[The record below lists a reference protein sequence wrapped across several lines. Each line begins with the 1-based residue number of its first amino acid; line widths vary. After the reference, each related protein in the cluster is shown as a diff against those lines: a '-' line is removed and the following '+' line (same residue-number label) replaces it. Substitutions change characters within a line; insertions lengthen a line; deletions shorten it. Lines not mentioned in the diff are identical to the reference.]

1 MKRILIALFAIALLT
16 PLALQRDGQVG
27 AQTGG
32 TPPAFAEDAIT
43 YYLEAGSD
51 GSSTAVAIG
60 TPSFTAGTV
69 SGGTD
74 ACSEGSEFPNTDI
87 DTFVTSGTA
96 STVFTVASNCA
107 ITYTGNAAASARTAG
122 TLEGWSLTVNLGD
135 GQGTNP
141 DDTLQVTIKL
151 VNLDTDKAALEAL
164 YDATGGGS
172 WTTRTDWKEATSALV
187 HTYTVTVGQSG
198 SRRGLWLS
206 LAGSTTGPYTTTVT
220 SGSCV
225 GDTLPLAYAYRQ
237 SGQHYIQLNRV
248 TNCQSAPANQQPWRG
263 LFIRW
268 GSRNFAGL
276 GPYNNQ
282 AISPSPVGGVG
293 STFQVQLRRAATAP
307 GHWHGVT
314 VTSGRVTGLALPNNN
329 LTGVLPDALGELTAL
344 TTLNLSGNSGLTNGP
359 LPGALSTLAALTT
372 LNLGTTGLCSN
383 PATQAWVDAITAKS
397 GSSVTVTTCQGPQFA
412 LLAASFTQDAAATTA
427 SYDVTFTQNTL
438 GATDVCSVAAAAA
451 NASTDPT
458 DHDTTGTAIT
468 GFSASVTANTVC
480 TITYTGT
487 GVAYTAGVQEAVS
500 ITVNAG
506 DGQGTDPDDTLDVT
520 IKLLALETD
529 AAALNTLYTDT
540 AGASW
545 RESAGWSGGVT
556 AAALRAGT
564 VHGVTVT
571 DDRVTGLALPN
582 NILAGTFPATAF
594 TELTQLVTVDLS
606 GNVGLTG
613 VTETV
618 VIGLGRPA
626 LTTVDLR
633 GTGLCFGKDAAARS
647 TLENNW
653 LAAIIARDGGMGSA
667 EVSDCGPRFIQ
678 DAATYLLDSGAP
690 ASTAI
695 AINNG
700 IDPSATYIPGALG
713 TTTCPASGGSVI
725 QNPSADPANFL
736 RTGTAASGFGL
747 TTSTALRACQLAY
760 NSATTLTWSSGTL
773 EAVSVLVTIN
783 NGVDHAGTADTTA
796 DDEMEVTVK
805 LVHNGTDKAALEAF
819 YDGTGGSGW
828 EEDTNWKGA
837 TLDTTDAW
845 YGVTLGTTGTDAD
858 RVIGLVLSGNDMLAS
873 SVPAE
878 LGELTRLVALDLSN
892 NEELT
897 GPIPEGW
904 TRMASLL
911 VLDVRGTGLC
921 ADATN
926 TRVISWLAAVRAK
939 PGSLVNVPL
948 CQPRFAEAAIAYR
961 LDAGE
966 AGSTTPIDVGAPV
979 FGAGLFAGAV
989 TACTLDAA
997 AENASGDPAMHA
1009 TTGTATTDFAV
1020 DAATCAITYTGA
1032 GATRTAGTLEAYSLT
1047 ISIADGL
1054 DDETGPDDTINVTV
1068 RIMDAATDQAAL
1080 LAFYA
1085 ATGGATWT
1093 TGGSG
1098 GMGEWTGALA
1108 ASWHGVTLTGGR
1120 VSGLSLNANNL
1131 SGNIPADLADLTKLT
1146 SLDLGGNGA
1155 GLRLMAPGTGLIELT
1170 GLTSLTLTGSGICED
1185 MRLPPASA
1193 FGRTVANWMQALRM
1207 NNGATVSVVDCAAG
1221 GPLFMTMA
1229 ATYLLD
1235 AGSDGSSTPIV
1246 VGAPAF
1252 AAGTTGGTDNC
1263 RIRSQ
1268 IATGDDETF
1277 MDAGA
1282 LVSLFTINTT
1292 TCALRYTGGASASA
1306 RTAGTLEGWSV
1317 VVEVLDGVDGSG
1329 VADNV
1334 TDSSINVTVKLV
1346 NGDTDQEVLDALYA
1360 ATGGASWTANT
1371 GWRARTIALTGAA
1384 NSGADATGY
1393 LSGTG
1398 AHGSI
1403 RSGTATFTLSGTT
1416 YTLAGVTRANTGGAI
1431 ELVISPQ
1438 GTRSHLNGLTLIIDG
1453 TILNVDNATETTFA
1467 LGAGGRVFRWT
1478 SSQIS
1483 PALAA
1488 SDFTGSFDAT
1498 LASPN
1503 LEMGTPGPLASRHGV
1518 TVNADGRV
1526 TALDLLNNNLVGALP
1541 ASLTELNQL
1550 TSLDLGDNAGL
1561 TGMIPAGIGT
1571 LTGLTSLDLGGGG
1584 LTGEIPTELGSLTA
1598 LTSLNLARNALSGE
1612 IPTELGSLTALTAL
1626 SLNNNQLTGTIPTE
1640 LGMLTA
1646 LLGLGLHGNQLTGD
1660 IPWTQLTSLI
1670 SLTVLSLGDNQLTGT
1685 IPAGIGSLTNL
1696 QQLDLGGNSGITGG
1710 VPAALGALTSLST
1723 LELDGTALSGEIPAA
1738 LNALTSLTL
1747 LDLRDT
1753 IVCVLVGTDTA
1764 VENWLTTLR
1773 ATATNTIHVANC
1785 DVSGANNRGP
1795 TFTPAAVVLYLDAG
1809 ADGSSTAIA
1818 IATPAFAA
1826 GRVSAG
1832 VDTCRLGT
1840 QVVNA
1845 SDDPAMHT
1853 ETGTATTD
1861 FAVDRSTCAITY
1873 TGSGAARSA
1882 SLAAYSL
1889 TITITDGV
1897 NDAGTPDR
1905 RADSTLR
1912 ATVKVLD
1919 ASTDLAVLDALHAAT
1934 GGSGW
1939 TATGWFPSRT
1949 IALTGAVNSGAD
1961 AYGYFA
1967 GGHGSIRSGTATL
1980 VLSGTTYT
1988 LSGFRRDTGGPI
2000 ELAISPQGTRAHLNG
2015 LTVTIDSTTLSVDD
2029 ASEVTYTS
2037 DGGGRLFTWTAS
2049 QVSPAR
2055 TQADF
2060 TGSFDVTVNSPN
2072 LENGVS
2078 APLSG
2083 RSGVTLGSSG
2093 VDNGRVTALNLN
2105 DNNLVGGPVPEAMR
2119 ELSRLTAL
2127 NLSANSG
2134 LTGAIPAALGD
2145 LRRLTILNLAE
2156 GGWTGRIPAELG
2168 DLPALTNLFLNG
2180 NAGLTGRVPPE
2191 LGRLAAVRTLR
2202 LHNNPGMSGPI
2213 PPELGDMAA
2222 LRNLTLYNAGV
2233 TGTIPVELNQLP
2245 AIEALHLSDNA
2256 GLTGSIPPELDQL
2269 MTLTTLSLG
2278 GTGVCVDPA
2287 AEPRVETWLNSFRAA
2302 TGAGGALVPTCDG
2315 MPPSFVRD
2323 RITVNLDEGEDGS
2336 TTPIALAMPFFSRS
2350 TLSGAG
2356 FSCRIDS
2363 ARAIGSPH
2371 PDLFTTT
2378 GGIES
2383 ASIFDAITTISAV
2396 GSGVGLSCTLN
2407 FTGPGTTVRTAGSL
2421 EAFSVLVATHDG
2433 VADSGALDDA
2443 TDATIQVTV
2452 KLVNADTDLTALD
2465 ALYSGTNGSG
2475 WSTNTGWS
2483 AALSGRS
2490 GVTLGSSGA
2499 DNGRVTALAL
2509 VDNGLR
2515 GELPAALG
2523 DLSRLTSLDLSGNRQ
2538 LRGSIPAGLTRLT
2551 NLLTLNLEDTSICS
2565 VRDADVRAWVAAIR
2579 AKAGGS
2585 VTLGTC
2591 PVATGPTSAPVTVSV
2606 VATGDAPAGARYGLR
2621 LTCGAAAFSIS
2632 LAAGGNYS
2640 TQVPPNAVCALS
2652 VTDLMGAESTLG
2664 EFAGRA
2670 AGGGINAVVTMV
2682 HEEEPEPEAEAEA
2695 NPLLERRLVVGS
2707 AFVRWSGASARVSE
2721 AVAALTLRVTAVY
2734 WWDAAV
2740 QRWRSWFPGAEG
2752 LGVNTL
2758 DAFIE
2763 GDIFSVYAEERPADA
2778 PADDDGDMP
2787 ADDDGDMPADDDGD
2801 MPADDDGDMP
2811 ADDDGD
2817 MPADDDG
2824 DMPADDDGDMPAD
2837 DDGDMPADDDG
2848 DAPADD
2854 DDAPVAEPNPQ
2865 LEAALVAG
2873 TGAFVQWRGESTSVG
2888 EAVAG
2893 LTLRVTQVRAWD
2905 ANAQRWLEWFPDGEA
2920 SGVNTLRTLEPG
2932 GIYTFVAEAR

>member
-16 PLALQRDGQVG
+16 PFALQRDGQ
-27 AQTGG
+27 AQT
-32 TPPAFAEDAIT
+32 TPMFTDNSAET
-43 YYLEAGSD
+43 VYLQAGSD
-51 GSSTAVAIG
+51 GSSTAIALISPALQNGASAVCGISSARG
-60 TPSFTAGTV
+60 VGGAGAVTHV
-69 SGGTD
+69 TTGGTD
-74 ACSEGSEFPNTDI
+74 LSSSF
-87 DTFVTSGTA
+87 SSTA
-96 STVFTVASNCA
+96 SSSTCQT
-107 ITYTGNAAASARTAG
+107 TYTGAASVSARVAATLTHIHLVITVGATAG
-122 TLEGWSLTVNLGD
+122 SANASDTKNVTV
-135 GQGTNP
+135 
-141 DDTLQVTIKL
+141 KL

-164 YDATGGGS
+164 YDATGGAS

-206 LAGSTTGPYTTTVT
+206 IAGSTTGPYTTTVT

-237 SGQHYIQLNRV
+237 SGTHYLQLNNT
-248 TNCQSAPANQQPWRG
+248 TNCNTAPANQQPWRG
-263 LFIRW
+263 LFVRW
-268 GSRNFAGL
+268 GSRDFSGV
-276 GPYNNQ
+276 GQINNQ

-293 STFQVQLRRAATAP
+293 STFEVQLRRAATAP

-329 LTGVLPDALGELTAL
+329 LTGTLPDALGELTAL

-359 LPGALSTLAALTT
+359 LPGALSTLTALTT

-383 PATQAWVDAITAKS
+383 ESTQPWVDAITAKS

-412 LLAASFTQDAAATTA
+412 LLAASFTQDAAATSA

-468 GFSASVTANTVC
+468 GFSASVSASTVC
-480 TITYTGT
+480 TISYTGT
-487 GVAYTAGVQEAVS
+487 GVAYTAGTQEAVS

-556 AAALRAGT
+556 VAALRAGT

-571 DDRVTGLALPN
+571 DDRVTGLDLSG
-582 NILAGTFPATAF
+582 NILAGTFPAAAMA
-594 TELTQLVTVDLS
+594 ELTQLAALDLS

-613 VTETV
+613 TTAAV
-618 VIGLGRPA
+618 VGALGMDG
-626 LTTVDLR
+626 LTTLDLR
-633 GTGLCFGKDAAARS
+633 GTGICFGKDAAARS
-647 TLENNW
+647 TGENDW

-713 TTTCPASGGSVI
+713 TTACPPSGGSVI
-725 QNPSADPANFL
+725 ENPSADPASFL
-736 RTGTAASGFGL
+736 RTGTAASGFSL
-747 TTSTALRACQLAY
+747 TNSTALRACQLSY
-760 NSATTLTWSSGTL
+760 SSATTLTWSSGTL

-819 YDGTGGSGW
+819 YDGTGGASWTTG
-828 EEDTNWKGA
+828 TNWKGTA
-837 TLDTTDAW
+837 LDNTDVW
-845 YGVTLGTTGTDAD
+845 HGVILGTSGTDAD
-858 RVIGLVLSGNDMLAS
+858 RVIGLNLGENNLVSA

-878 LGELTRLVALDLSN
+878 LGELTRLIFLNLGGNQDLR
-892 NEELT
+892 

-904 TRMASLL
+904 TRMASLVQL
-911 VLDVRGTGLC
+911 NVFGTGLC

-926 TRVISWLAAVRAK
+926 TRVMAWLAAVRAK
-939 PGSLVNVPL
+939 PSSLVNVPL

-966 AGSTTPIDVGAPV
+966 AGSTTPIDVGAPA

-997 AENASGDPAMHA
+997 AENASGDPADHA

-1020 DAATCAITYTGA
+1020 DAATCIITYTGT

-1080 LAFYA
+1080 LAFHT
-1085 ATGGATWT
+1085 ATGGASWT

-1108 ASWHGVTLTGGR
+1108 ASWHGVTLTSGR

-1185 MRLPPASA
+1185 MRLLAVSPLARSLR
-1193 FGRTVANWMQALRM
+1193 GWMQGLRA
-1207 NNGATVSVVDCAAG
+1207 NGATVNVVDCAAG

-1246 VGAPAF
+1246 VGTPAF

-1268 IATGDDETF
+1268 YATADDETF
-1277 MDAGA
+1277 VTTGTSAG
-1282 LVSLFTINTT
+1282 LFTINTT
-1292 TCALRYTGGASASA
+1292 TCDLRYTGGASASA

-1346 NGDTDQEVLDALYA
+1346 NGDTDREVLRTLYD
-1360 ATGGASWTANT
+1360 ATGGPSWTAATNWFFNVT
-1371 GWRARTIALTGAA
+1371 HTFALTPEALGSAYVGYDGAT
-1384 NSGADATGY
+1384 TG
-1393 LSGTG
+1393 SV
-1398 AHGSI
+1398 
-1403 RSGTATFTLSGTT
+1403 RSGGTVTLSGTT
-1416 YTLAGVTRANTGGAI
+1416 YTLEDALRYNRNQELLFSLTPTTDAATNLANLALRIGANTFAVSDAARTRVFFNDYQVVWADTPVVFTDGEDVDV
-1431 ELVISPQ
+1431 EL
-1438 GTRSHLNGLTLIIDG
+1438 G
-1453 TILNVDNATETTFA
+1453 TIT
-1467 LGAGGRVFRWT
+1467 
-1478 SSQIS
+1478 
-1483 PALAA
+1483 
-1488 SDFTGSFDAT
+1488 T
-1498 LASPN
+1498 LASN
-1503 LEMGTPGPLASRHGV
+1503 WHGV

-1526 TALDLLNNNLVGALP
+1526 TALDLSNNNLAGALP
-1541 ASLTELNQL
+1541 ASLAELNQL

-1571 LTGLTSLDLGGGG
+1571 LTGLTSLDLGGTALSGEIPASIG
-1584 LTGEIPTELGSLTA
+1584 SLTALTSLDLGEASLSGEIPTELGSLTA
-1598 LTSLNLARNALSGE
+1598 LTSLRLVNNTLSGEIPAELGLLTALTSLNLAGNALTGE
-1612 IPTELGSLTALTAL
+1612 IPTELGALTSLTQLGL
-1626 SLNNNQLTGTIPTE
+1626 SRNQLTGNIPTQLGLLTNLTLLFLSQNSGLTGGIPTE
-1640 LGMLTA
+1640 
-1646 LLGLGLHGNQLTGD
+1646 
-1660 IPWTQLTSLI
+1660 
-1670 SLTVLSLGDNQLTGT
+1670 
-1685 IPAGIGSLTNL
+1685 
-1696 QQLDLGGNSGITGG
+1696 
-1710 VPAALGALTSLST
+1710 LGALTSLTS
-1723 LELDGTALSGEIPAA
+1723 LHLDGTGLSGEIPAA
-1738 LNALTSLTL
+1738 LAALTNLTSL
-1747 LDLRDT
+1747 DLRNT

-1773 ATATNTIHVANC
+1773 ATATNTIEVANC

-1832 VDTCRLGT
+1832 VDTCRLGV

-1939 TATGWFPSRT
+1939 TDNDNWSARA
-1949 IALTGAVNSGAD
+1949 IALTGAINSGGD
-1961 AYGYFA
+1961 GYGYFGLGTTSA
-1967 GGHGSIRSGTATL
+1967 HGSIRSGTATL

-1988 LSGFRRDTGGPI
+1988 LAGIVRETGGPV
-2000 ELAISPQGTRAHLNG
+2000 ELSISPQGTRAHLNG
-2015 LTVTIDSTTLSVDD
+2015 LTVTIGTTTLNVDD
-2029 ASEVTYTS
+2029 ATETQYTLG
-2037 DGGGRLFTWTAS
+2037 GGGRNFRWTAA
-2049 QVSPAR
+2049 QVDPAR
-2055 TQADF
+2055 TAADF
-2060 TGSFDVTVNSPN
+2060 TGSFDVTVKSPN
-2072 LENGVS
+2072 LPLSS
-2078 APLSG
+2078 ALSG
-2083 RSGVTLGSSG
+2083 REGVTLGSSG
-2093 VDNGRVTALNLN
+2093 VDNGRVTALDLH
-2105 DNNLVGGPVPEAMR
+2105 DSGLTGGPLPDAMR
-2119 ELSRLTAL
+2119 ELSRLTSLVL
-2127 NLSANSG
+2127 NQNSG
-2134 LTGAIPAALGD
+2134 LTGAIPAALGE
-2145 LRRLTILNLAE
+2145 LSLLTTLDLAE

-2168 DLPALTNLFLNG
+2168 NLAALTNLFLNG
-2180 NAGLTGRVPPE
+2180 NAGLTGPVPPE

-2269 MTLTTLSLG
+2269 TTLTALSLG
-2278 GTGVCVDPA
+2278 ETGVCVDPA

-2302 TGAGGALVPTCDG
+2302 AGAGGALVPTCDG

-2323 RITVNLDEGEDGS
+2323 RITVNLDEGADGS
-2336 TTPIALAMPFFSRS
+2336 TTPISLVMPFFRLG

-2356 FSCRIDS
+2356 SVCRIDS
-2363 ARAIGSPH
+2363 AFSTASDH
-2371 PDLFTTT
+2371 PISFARTGADVSSLFNS
-2378 GGIES
+2378 GGIH
-2383 ASIFDAITTISAV
+2383 ISV
-2396 GSGVGLSCTLN
+2396 DGLQCELE
-2407 FTGPGTTVRTAGSL
+2407 FTGPGTAVRTEGSL
-2421 EAFSVLVATHDG
+2421 EAFSVLMATLDG
-2433 VADSGALDDA
+2433 VADTGALDNTTSD
-2443 TDATIQVTV
+2443 DTIEVTV
-2452 KLVNADTDLTALD
+2452 KLVNADTDRAALD

-2538 LRGSIPAGLTRLT
+2538 LRGRIPAELTRLT
-2551 NLLTLNLEDTSICS
+2551 NLLTLNLADTRICS
-2565 VRDADVRAWVAAIR
+2565 IRNADVRDWVAAIR

-2585 VTLGTC
+2585 VTLGAC
-2591 PVATGPTSAPVTVSV
+2591 PVGAIGPTSVPVTVSV
-2606 VATGDAPAGARYGLR
+2606 GATGDAPADARYGLQ
-2621 LTCGAAAFSIS
+2621 LSCGGTPFSIS
-2632 LAAGGNYS
+2632 LAAGGAY
-2640 TQVPPNAVCALS
+2640 TAQVPPDAVCSLS
-2652 VTDLMGAESTLG
+2652 VTDPVGARATRG

-2670 AGGGINAVVTMV
+2670 AGSGILAIVTMA
-2682 HEEEPEPEAEAEA
+2682 HEEAEAEPEAEDEAEA
-2695 NPLLERRLVVGS
+2695 AAEPNPLLEAALVAGS
-2707 AFVRWSGASARVSE
+2707 AFVRWTDAPTPVDE
-2721 AVAALTLRVTAVY
+2721 AVAALTLRVTAVH
-2734 WWDAAV
+2734 WWDAEA
-2740 QRWRSWFPGAEG
+2740 QQWRSWFPGGEA

-2758 DAFIE
+2758 DAFTAGGIY
-2763 GDIFSVYAEERPADA
+2763 FVYAEEGPADA
-2778 PADDDGDMP
+2778 PA
-2787 ADDDGDMPADDDGD
+2787 A
-2801 MPADDDGDMP
+2801 
-2811 ADDDGD
+2811 
-2817 MPADDDG
+2817 
-2824 DMPADDDGDMPAD
+2824 
-2837 DDGDMPADDDG
+2837 DDG

-2854 DDAPVAEPNPQ
+2854 DGGDAPADDDGDTPADDDGDTPADDDGDTPADDDDGDAPVADAMDAAAAARLDEQ
-2865 LEAALVAG
+2865 LAAGTAFTLWQGEATSVAGAVAALDSPVTAVHWWNAA
-2873 TGAFVQWRGESTSVG
+2873 TQSWRS
-2888 EAVAG
+2888 
-2893 LTLRVTQVRAWD
+2893 
-2905 ANAQRWLEWFPDGEA
+2905 WFPGGDLF
-2920 SGVNTLRTLEPG
+2920 GVNTLSAFEPG
-2932 GIYTFVAEAR
+2932 DVYFIVVGEREG

>member
-1 MKRILIALFAIALLT
+1 MKRILFALFAIALLT
-16 PLALQRDGQVG
+16 PFALQRDGQAQTTPMFTDNSAETVYLQAGSNGSTTAIALISPALQNGASAVCGISSARGVG
-27 AQTGG
+27 GTGAVTHVTTGG
-32 TPPAFAEDAIT
+32 TDLSSSF
-43 YYLEAGSD
+43 
-51 GSSTAVAIG
+51 SSTA
-60 TPSFTAGTV
+60 S
-69 SGGTD
+69 S
-74 ACSEGSEFPNTDI
+74 
-87 DTFVTSGTA
+87 
-96 STVFTVASNCA
+96 STCQT
-107 ITYTGNAAASARTAG
+107 TYTGAASVSARVAASLTHIHLVITVGATAG
-122 TLEGWSLTVNLGD
+122 SANASDTKNVTV
-135 GQGTNP
+135 
-141 DDTLQVTIKL
+141 KL

-164 YDATGGGS
+164 YDATGGAS
-172 WTTRTDWKEATSALV
+172 WTTNTDWKEATSALV

-220 SGSCV
+220 SGTCV

-237 SGQHYIQLNRV
+237 SGTHYLQLNNN
-248 TNCQSAPANQQPWRG
+248 TNCNTAPANQQPWRG
-263 LFIRW
+263 LFVRW
-268 GSRNFAGL
+268 GSRDFSGV
-276 GPYNNQ
+276 GQINNQ

-293 STFQVQLRRAATAP
+293 STFEVQLRRAATAP

-359 LPGALSTLAALTT
+359 LPGALSTLTALTT

-383 PATQAWVDAITAKS
+383 PATQAWVDAITAKT

-412 LLAASFTQDAAATTA
+412 LLAASFTQDAAATSA

-468 GFSASVTANTVC
+468 GFSASVSAATVC

-487 GVAYTAGVQEAVS
+487 GVAYTAGTQEAVS

-571 DDRVTGLALPN
+571 DDRVTGLALPG
-582 NILAGTFPATAF
+582 NILAGTFPAAAF
-594 TELTQLVTVDLS
+594 AELTQLAALDLS

-613 VTETV
+613 TTAAV
-618 VIGLGRPA
+618 VGALGMDG
-626 LTTVDLR
+626 LTTLDLR
-633 GTGLCFGKDAAARS
+633 GTGICFGKDAAARS
-647 TLENNW
+647 TAENDW
-653 LAAIIARDGGMGSA
+653 LAAIIARDSGSGSA

-695 AINNG
+695 GINNG

-713 TTTCPASGGSVI
+713 TTACPPSGGSVI
-725 QNPSADPANFL
+725 QNPSADPASFL
-736 RTGTAASGFGL
+736 RTGTAASGFSL
-747 TTSTALRACQLAY
+747 TNSAALRACQLSY
-760 NSATTLTWSSGTL
+760 NSATTLTWSSGAL

-783 NGVDHAGTADTTA
+783 NGVDHAGATDTTA

-819 YDGTGGSGW
+819 HDGTGGSSW
-828 EEDTNWKGA
+828 TTDTNWKGTA
-837 TLDTTDAW
+837 LDTTDVW
-845 YGVTLGTTGTDAD
+845 HGVTLGTTGTDAD
-858 RVIGLVLSGNDMLAS
+858 RVTALLLSTNNLVAS

-878 LGELTRLVALDLSN
+878 LGEMTRLVALDLSFN
-892 NEELT
+892 PGLR

-904 TRMASLL
+904 TRMASLSIIT
-911 VLDVRGTGLC
+911 VRGTGLC

-926 TRVISWLAAVRAK
+926 TRVMSWLAAVRAK
-939 PGSLVNVPL
+939 PGSLVEVPL

-966 AGSTTPIDVGAPV
+966 AGSTTPIDVGFPA
-979 FGAGLFAGAV
+979 FGTGLFAGAV

-997 AENASGDPAMHA
+997 AVNASGDPAMHA

-1080 LAFYA
+1080 LAFHT
-1085 ATGGATWT
+1085 ATGGASWT
-1093 TGGSG
+1093 TGGTG
-1098 GMGEWTGALA
+1098 GTGEWTGALA

-1185 MRLPPASA
+1185 RTLLPASPFA
-1193 FGRTVANWMQALRM
+1193 LSLRNWMQALRA

-1221 GPLFMTMA
+1221 GPLFMTTA

-1263 RIRSQ
+1263 RIRTQ
-1268 IATGDDETF
+1268 IETGDDETF
-1277 MDAGA
+1277 QIGGA
-1282 LVSLFTINTT
+1282 TASVFTINTT

-1306 RTAGTLEGWSV
+1306 RTAGMLEGWSV

-1346 NGDTDQEVLDALYA
+1346 NLDTDREVLRALYD
-1360 ATGGASWTANT
+1360 ATGGDSWTTDTNWFFNVT
-1371 GWRARTIALTGAA
+1371 HTFALTPGALGAA
-1384 NSGADATGY
+1384 YAGYDGTLTG
-1393 LSGTG
+1393 SV
-1398 AHGSI
+1398 
-1403 RSGTATFTLSGTT
+1403 RSGGTVTLGGTT
-1416 YTLAGVTRANTGGAI
+1416 YTLADALRYNNNQELLFALDPTTNAATNLAGLALRIGANTFA
-1431 ELVISPQ
+1431 VSDAAR
-1438 GTRSHLNGLTLIIDG
+1438 TRSFGTEYQVVWADTPVLFADGVDVDVELG
-1453 TILNVDNATETTFA
+1453 TITT
-1467 LGAGGRVFRWT
+1467 LDSMW
-1478 SSQIS
+1478 
-1483 PALAA
+1483 
-1488 SDFTGSFDAT
+1488 
-1498 LASPN
+1498 
-1503 LEMGTPGPLASRHGV
+1503 HGV
-1518 TVNADGRV
+1518 TVGSGRV
-1526 TALDLLNNNLVGALP
+1526 TALDLSNNNLAGALP
-1541 ASLTELNQL
+1541 ASLWELNQL

-1561 TGMIPAGIGT
+1561 TGMIPATIGE
-1571 LTGLTSLDLGGGG
+1571 LTGLTSLDLGGGALTGDVPALGTLTALTALDLSGNALTGTLEDAGVVSLMALTDLDLSGNG
-1584 LTGEIPTELGSLTA
+1584 LTGEIPAGISALTALTDLDLSGNGLTGEIPAGVNALTA
-1598 LTSLNLARNALSGE
+1598 LTSLNLGDNALTGA
-1612 IPTELGSLTALTAL
+1612 IPTLGALAA
-1626 SLNNNQLTGTIPTE
+1626 I
-1640 LGMLTA
+1640 
-1646 LLGLGLHGNQLTGD
+1646 
-1660 IPWTQLTSLI
+1660 TS
-1670 SLTVLSLGDNQLTGT
+1670 
-1685 IPAGIGSLTNL
+1685 
-1696 QQLDLGGNSGITGG
+1696 LDLGGNSGITGG
-1710 VPAALGALTSLST
+1710 VPAALGSLATLTALDLS
-1723 LELDGTALSGEIPAA
+1723 GTALSGEIPAA
-1738 LNALTSLTL
+1738 LAALTNLTS

-1764 VENWLTTLR
+1764 VVNWLTTLR
-1773 ATATNTIHVANC
+1773 ATATNTIEVANC
-1785 DVSGANNRGP
+1785 DTSGANNRGP
-1795 TFTPAAVVLYLDAG
+1795 TFTPATAVVLYLDAG
-1809 ADGSSTAIA
+1809 ADGSTTAVA
-1818 IATPAFAA
+1818 IATPAFVA
-1826 GRVSAG
+1826 GRVAEG
-1832 VDTCRLGT
+1832 VDTCRMSA
-1840 QVVNA
+1840 QFVNA

-1897 NDAGTPDR
+1897 NDAGNPDR
-1905 RADSTLR
+1905 RPDSTLR

-1919 ASTDLAVLDALHAAT
+1919 ASTDRAVLDALHAAT

-1939 TATGWFPSRT
+1939 TATGWLPSRT

-2000 ELAISPQGTRAHLNG
+2000 ELGISPQGTRSHLNG
-2015 LTVTIDSTTLSVDD
+2015 LTVTIDSTTLNVDD
-2029 ASEVTYTS
+2029 ASEVTYTLS
-2037 DGGGRLFTWTAS
+2037 GGGRLFTWSAS

-2060 TGSFDVTVNSPN
+2060 TGSFDVTVKSPN

-2083 RSGVTLGSSG
+2083 RTGVTLGSSG
-2093 VDNGRVTALNLN
+2093 VDNGRVTALDLSASG
-2105 DNNLVGGPVPEAMR
+2105 LTGGPLPDGMR
-2119 ELSRLTAL
+2119 ELSRLTSLVL
-2127 NLSANSG
+2127 NQNSG
-2134 LTGAIPAALGD
+2134 LTGAIPAALGE
-2145 LRRLTILNLAE
+2145 LSLLTTLDLAE

-2168 DLPALTNLFLNG
+2168 NLTALTNLFLNG

-2191 LGRLAAVRTLR
+2191 LGRLPALTTLR

-2213 PPELGDMAA
+2213 PPELGDLAA
-2222 LRNLTLYNAGV
+2222 LRQLTLYNAGV

-2245 AIEALHLSDNA
+2245 AIEVLHLSDNA

-2269 MTLTTLSLG
+2269 TTLTTLSLG

-2287 AEPRVETWLNSFRAA
+2287 RETRVETWLNSFRAA
-2302 TGAGGALVPTCDG
+2302 AGAGGALVPTCDG
-2315 MPPSFVRD
+2315 MPPEFARD
-2323 RITVNLDEGEDGS
+2323 RVTVNLDEGADGS
-2336 TTPIALAMPFFSRS
+2336 TTPIALVMPAWTAG
-2350 TLSGAG
+2350 TLSGGATT
-2356 FSCRIDS
+2356 SCRIDS
-2363 ARAIGSPH
+2363 ARTTASDH
-2371 PDLFTTT
+2371 PISFSFSGGADVATEFNVAGGTGTCDLT
-2378 GGIES
+2378 
-2383 ASIFDAITTISAV
+2383 
-2396 GSGVGLSCTLN
+2396 
-2407 FTGPGTTVRTAGSL
+2407 FTGPGTTVRTEGSL
-2421 EAFSVLVATHDG
+2421 EATSVLVAVHDG
-2433 VADSGALDDA
+2433 VAASGALDTTSD
-2443 TDATIQVTV
+2443 DTIEVTV
-2452 KLVNADTDLTALD
+2452 KLVNAATDKAALTALYTG
-2465 ALYSGTNGSG
+2465 ANGSG
-2475 WSTNTGWS
+2475 WSTNTDWES
-2483 AALSGRS
+2483 AGAIASTWHGLTVTSGRA
-2490 GVTLGSSGA
+2490 T
-2499 DNGRVTALAL
+2499 TLAL

-2523 DLSRLTSLDLSGNRQ
+2523 DLSHLTSLDLSGNRG
-2538 LRGSIPAGLTRLT
+2538 LRGRIPVELTRLT
-2551 NLLTLNLEDTSICS
+2551 NLLTLNLADTRICS
-2565 VRDADVRAWVAAIR
+2565 IRDADVRDWVAAIR
-2579 AKAGGS
+2579 AKTGGS

-2591 PVATGPTSAPVTVSV
+2591 PVGAIGPTSVPVTVSV
-2606 VATGDAPAGARYGLR
+2606 GATGDAPAGARYGLQ
-2621 LTCGAAAFSIS
+2621 LSCGGTPFSIS
-2632 LAAGGNYS
+2632 LAAGGAY
-2640 TQVPPNAVCALS
+2640 TAQVPPDAVCSLS
-2652 VTDLMGAESTLG
+2652 VTDPVGAQATRG

-2670 AGGGINAVVTMV
+2670 AGSGILAIVTMA
-2682 HEEEPEPEAEAEA
+2682 HEEAEPEPEAEDEAEEA
-2695 NPLLERRLVVGS
+2695 AEPNPLLEATLVAGGS
-2707 AFVRWSGASARVSE
+2707 AFVRWTDAPTPVGE
-2721 AVAALTLRVTAVY
+2721 AVAALTLRVTAVH
-2734 WWDAAV
+2734 WWDAEA
-2740 QRWRSWFPGAEG
+2740 QQWRSWFPGGDE

-2758 DAFIE
+2758 EAFTAGGIY
-2763 GDIFSVYAEERPADA
+2763 FVYAEEQAADA

-2787 ADDDGDMPADDDGD
+2787 ADDDGDAPAADDGD
-2801 MPADDDGDMP
+2801 MPA
-2811 ADDDGD
+2811 
-2817 MPADDDG
+2817 
-2824 DMPADDDGDMPAD
+2824 
-2837 DDGDMPADDDG
+2837 DDG

-2854 DDAPVAEPNPQ
+2854 DDGDAPVADAMDAAAAARLDEQ
-2865 LEAALVAG
+2865 LAAGTAFTLWQGAATSVAGAVAALDSPVTAVHWWNAA
-2873 TGAFVQWRGESTSVG
+2873 TQSWRS
-2888 EAVAG
+2888 
-2893 LTLRVTQVRAWD
+2893 
-2905 ANAQRWLEWFPDGEA
+2905 WFPGGDLF
-2920 SGVNTLRTLEPG
+2920 GVNTLSAFEPG
-2932 GIYTFVAEAR
+2932 DVYFIVVGEREG

>member
-32 TPPAFAEDAIT
+32 TPPVFAEDAVT

-51 GSSTAVAIG
+51 GSSTAIAIG

-87 DTFVTSGTA
+87 DTFVTSGT
-96 STVFTVASNCA
+96 SSSVFTVASNCA
-107 ITYTGNAAASARTAG
+107 ITYTGAASASARTAG

-164 YDATGGGS
+164 YDATGGAS

-187 HTYTVTVGQSG
+187 HTYTVTVGG
-198 SRRGLWLS
+198 SWRRGLYLS
-206 LAGSTTGPYTTTVT
+206 LGGSVSAAYTTTVT
-220 SGSCV
+220 SGTCV
-225 GDTLPLAYAYRQ
+225 GDTLPLAYAFRNTNN
-237 SGQHYIQLNRV
+237 GQHSIQLNNV
-248 TNCQSAPANQQPWRG
+248 TNCNTAPANQQPWRG

-268 GSRNFAGL
+268 GSRNFPGL
-276 GPYNNQ
+276 GPYNGQTIN
-282 AISPSPVGGVG
+282 PSPVPNSG
-293 STFQVQLRRAATAP
+293 TFQVQLRRAATAP

-359 LPGALSTLAALTT
+359 IPGALSTLAALTT

-383 PATQAWVDAITAKS
+383 PATQAWVDAITAKT

-412 LLAASFTQDAAATTA
+412 LLAASFTQDAAATSA

-480 TITYTGT
+480 TITYTGS
-487 GVAYTAGVQEAVS
+487 GVAYTAGTQEAVS

-571 DDRVTGLALPN
+571 DDRVTGLALPG

-653 LAAIIARDGGMGSA
+653 LAAIRGRDGGMGSA
-667 EVSDCGPRFIQ
+667 EVSDCGPRFIR

-700 IDPSATYIPGALG
+700 ADPSATYIPGALG
-713 TTTCPASGGSVI
+713 TTACPPSGGSVI
-725 QNPSADPANFL
+725 ENPSADPASFL
-736 RTGTAASGFGL
+736 RTGTAASGFSL
-747 TTSTALRACQLAY
+747 TNSAALRACQLSY

-783 NGVDHAGTADTTA
+783 NGVDHAGATDTTA

-819 YDGTGGSGW
+819 YDGTGGTSWTTG
-828 EEDTNWKGA
+828 TNWKGTA
-837 TLDTTDAW
+837 LDNTDVW
-845 YGVTLGTTGTDAD
+845 HGVDLGRGASGTDAD
-858 RVIGLVLSGNDMLAS
+858 RVIVLDLEDNNLSAS

-878 LGELTRLVALDLSN
+878 LGELTRLRILDLSN
-892 NEELT
+892 NPNLT

-904 TRMASLL
+904 TRMASLSTIW
-911 VLDVRGTGLC
+911 VQGTGLC

-939 PGSLVNVPL
+939 PGSSVDVPL
-948 CQPRFAEAAIAYR
+948 CQPRFAEAAVSYR

-966 AGSTTPIDVGAPV
+966 AGVRLVGFPA

-1020 DAATCAITYTGA
+1020 DAATCIITYTGT

-1054 DDETGPDDTINVTV
+1054 DDESGPDDTLNVTV

-1080 LAFYA
+1080 EAFYA
-1085 ATGGATWT
+1085 ATGGASWT

-1108 ASWHGVTLTGGR
+1108 ASWHGVTLDANGR
-1120 VSGLSLNANNL
+1120 VSGLSLNNNNL

-1155 GLRLMAPGTGLIELT
+1155 GLRLMAPGTGLLELT
-1170 GLTSLTLTGSGICED
+1170 GLTSLTLTGSGICEE
-1185 MRLPPASA
+1185 RTRAPASLLA
-1193 FGRTVANWMQALRM
+1193 VSLRNWMQALRT

-1263 RIRSQ
+1263 RILSQ
-1268 IATGDDETF
+1268 YATGDDETF
-1277 MDAGA
+1277 VTTGTSAG
-1282 LVSLFTINTT
+1282 LFTINTT
-1292 TCALRYTGGASASA
+1292 TCDLRYTGGASASA

-1346 NGDTDQEVLDALYA
+1346 NLDTDREVLRALYD
-1360 ATGGASWTANT
+1360 ATGGDSWTTDTNWFFNVT
-1371 GWRARTIALTGAA
+1371 HTFALTPGALGAA
-1384 NSGADATGY
+1384 YVGYDGTLTG
-1393 LSGTG
+1393 SV
-1398 AHGSI
+1398 
-1403 RSGTATFTLSGTT
+1403 RSGGTVTLGGTT
-1416 YTLAGVTRANTGGAI
+1416 YTLADALRYNNNQELLFALDPTTNAATNLAGLALRIGANTFA
-1431 ELVISPQ
+1431 VSDAAR
-1438 GTRSHLNGLTLIIDG
+1438 TRSFGTEYQVVWADTPVLFADGVDVDVELG
-1453 TILNVDNATETTFA
+1453 TITT
-1467 LGAGGRVFRWT
+1467 
-1478 SSQIS
+1478 
-1483 PALAA
+1483 PA
-1488 SDFTGSFDAT
+1488 STW
-1498 LASPN
+1498 
-1503 LEMGTPGPLASRHGV
+1503 HGV
-1518 TVNADGRV
+1518 TVGSGRV
-1526 TALDLLNNNLVGALP
+1526 MGLDLSDNNLAGALP
-1541 ASLTELNQL
+1541 ASLWELNKL

-1561 TGMIPAGIGT
+1561 TGMIPATIGE
-1571 LTGLTSLDLGGGG
+1571 LTGLTSLDLGGGA
-1584 LTGEIPTELGSLTA
+1584 LTGEIPASIGSLTA
-1598 LTSLNLARNALSGE
+1598 LTNLDLGRNALSGE
-1612 IPTELGSLTALTAL
+1612 IPTELGALTALTVL
-1626 SLNNNQLTGTIPTE
+1626 GLNNNQLTGTIPTE

-1646 LLGLGLHGNQLTGD
+1646 LTGLGLHGNQLTGD
-1660 IPWTQLTSLI
+1660 IPWTQLISLT

-1710 VPAALGALTSLST
+1710 IPAALGALTSLST
-1723 LELDGTALSGEIPAA
+1723 LDLDGTALSGEIPAA
-1738 LNALTSLTL
+1738 LMALTNLTR
-1747 LDLRDT
+1747 LDLRNT

-1764 VENWLTTLR
+1764 VVNWLTTLR
-1773 ATATNTIHVANC
+1773 ATATNTIEVANC
-1785 DVSGANNRGP
+1785 DTSGANNRGP
-1795 TFTPAAVVLYLDAG
+1795 TFTPATAVVLYLDAG
-1809 ADGSSTAIA
+1809 ADGSTTAVA

-1826 GRVSAG
+1826 GRVAEG
-1832 VDTCRLGT
+1832 VDTCRMSA
-1840 QVVNA
+1840 QFVNA

-1897 NDAGTPDR
+1897 NDAGNPDR
-1905 RADSTLR
+1905 RPDSTLR

-1919 ASTDLAVLDALHAAT
+1919 ASTDQAVLDALHAAT

-1939 TATGWFPSRT
+1939 TDNDNWSERA
-1949 IALTGAVNSGAD
+1949 IALTGAINSGGD
-1961 AYGYFA
+1961 GYGYSSIGTTSA
-1967 GGHGSIRSGTATL
+1967 HGSIRSGTATL

-1988 LSGFRRDTGGPI
+1988 LASIVRETGGPV

-2015 LTVTIDSTTLSVDD
+2015 LTVTIGTTTLNVDD
-2029 ASEVTYTS
+2029 ATETQYTLS
-2037 DGGGRLFTWTAS
+2037 GGGRNFRWTAA

-2055 TQADF
+2055 TAADF
-2060 TGSFDVTVNSPN
+2060 TGSFDVTVKSPN
-2072 LENGVS
+2072 LGLTTALS
-2078 APLSG
+2078 A
-2083 RSGVTLGSSG
+2083 REGVTLGSSG
-2093 VDNGRVTALNLN
+2093 ADNGRVTALDLSASG
-2105 DNNLVGGPVPEAMR
+2105 LTGGPLPDAMR

-2134 LTGAIPAALGD
+2134 LTGAIPAALGE
-2145 LRRLTILNLAE
+2145 LSLLTTLDLAE
-2156 GGWTGRIPAELG
+2156 GGWTGRIPAALG
-2168 DLPALTNLFLNG
+2168 NLTALTNLFLNG
-2180 NAGLTGRVPPE
+2180 NAGLTGPVPPE

-2202 LHNNPGMSGPI
+2202 LHNNPGMSGAI

-2269 MTLTTLSLG
+2269 TTLTTLSLG

-2287 AEPRVETWLNSFRAA
+2287 RETRVETWLNSFRAA
-2302 TGAGGALVPTCDG
+2302 AGAGGALVPTCDG
-2315 MPPSFVRD
+2315 EPPELARD
-2323 RITVNLDEGEDGS
+2323 RVTVNLDQGAPGS
-2336 TTPIALAMPFFSRS
+2336 PTPIALAMPAWTAG
-2350 TLSGAG
+2350 TLSGG
-2356 FSCRIDS
+2356 GTTTCRIDS
-2363 ARAIGSPH
+2363 ARTTASDH
-2371 PDLFTTT
+2371 PISFTTVGGADVATEFNVAGGT
-2378 GGIES
+2378 GTC
-2383 ASIFDAITTISAV
+2383 DLT
-2396 GSGVGLSCTLN
+2396 
-2407 FTGPGTTVRTAGSL
+2407 FTGPGTSVRTEGSL
-2421 EAFSVLVATHDG
+2421 EAFSVLVAIHDG
-2433 VADSGALDDA
+2433 VAASGALDTTSD
-2443 TDATIQVTV
+2443 DTIEVTV
-2452 KLVNADTDLTALD
+2452 KLVNAATDRAALTAL
-2465 ALYSGTNGSG
+2465 YTGTNGSG
-2475 WSTNTGWS
+2475 WSTNTDWES
-2483 AALSGRS
+2483 AGAIASTWHGLTVTSGRA
-2490 GVTLGSSGA
+2490 T
-2499 DNGRVTALAL
+2499 TLAL

-2523 DLSRLTSLDLSGNRQ
+2523 DLSHLTSLDLSGNRG
-2538 LRGSIPAGLTRLT
+2538 LRGRIPVELTRLT
-2551 NLLTLNLEDTSICS
+2551 NLLTLNLADTRICS
-2565 VRDADVRAWVAAIR
+2565 IRDADVRDWVAAIR
-2579 AKAGGS
+2579 AKTGGS

-2591 PVATGPTSAPVTVSV
+2591 PVVSGPTSAPVTVSV
-2606 VATGDAPAGARYGLR
+2606 TTTGDAPADARYGLR
-2621 LTCGAAAFSIS
+2621 LSCGQSAISIS
-2632 LAAGGNYS
+2632 LAAGGSYS

-2652 VTDLMGAESTLG
+2652 VTDPAGALSTRG
-2664 EFAGRA
+2664 EFAGRS
-2670 AGGGINAVVTMV
+2670 AGGGINAFVTLV
-2682 HEEEPEPEAEAEA
+2682 HEEAEPEPEAEDEAEEA
-2695 NPLLERRLVVGS
+2695 AEPNPLLEATLVAGTG
-2707 AFVRWSGASARVSE
+2707 AFVQWRGESMSVGE

-2734 WWDAAV
+2734 WWDVAA
-2740 QRWRSWFPGAEG
+2740 QAWRSWFPGGEG

-2758 DAFIE
+2758 ESFTE
-2763 GDIFSVYAEERPADA
+2763 GAIFFVYAEEQAADAPAADDGDAPADDDGDTPA
-2778 PADDDGDMP
+2778 DDDGDTPADDDGDTPADDDGDMP
-2787 ADDDGDMPADDDGD
+2787 ADDDGGDTPAADDGD
-2801 MPADDDGDMP
+2801 MPADDDG
-2811 ADDDGD
+2811 
-2817 MPADDDG
+2817 
-2824 DMPADDDGDMPAD
+2824 
-2837 DDGDMPADDDG
+2837 
-2848 DAPADD
+2848 

-2873 TGAFVQWRGESTSVG
+2873 TGAFVQWRGESTSVA

-2893 LTLRVTQVRAWD
+2893 LTLRVTRVRTWD
-2905 ANAQRWLEWFPDGEA
+2905 AGAQRWLEWFPDGEA
-2920 SGVNTLRTLEPG
+2920 FGVNTLRALEPG